1 MTENDVPLKDKV
13 AVVTGAA
20 RNIGRATAKRLA
32 DYGVAVVVNAVQD
45 REAADAVA
53 HEIFEAGGRA
63 IAHIADVTDEDAA
76 QGLINT
82 AIKSFGSIDI
92 LVSNA
97 SIRAQTPF
105 HKITLEDWRRTL
117 AVCLDGTF
125 LCARAATPTM
135 MKKKWGRIITLG
147 GISNYIGTANRAH
160 AVTAKAGLVGFT
172 RALAVELAAYNVTCN
187 VVSPGHI
194 DTKRPA
200 SAGERPSMKANPP
213 IDRLGHVNEIAGM
226 IHYLCLPEANYITG
240 QTMHVNGGLYLGT

>member
-1 MTENDVPLKDKV
+1 MTENDVPLGDKV

-45 REAADAVA
+45 REAADDVA
-53 HEIFEAGGRA
+53 HEIFEAGGHA

-105 HKITLEDWRRTL
+105 QKRFITIN
-117 AVCLDGTF
+117 
-125 LCARAATPTM
+125 LCWAF
-135 MKKKWGRIITLG
+135 I
-147 GISNYIGTANRAH
+147 
-160 AVTAKAGLVGFT
+160 
-172 RALAVELAAYNVTCN
+172 
-187 VVSPGHI
+187 
-194 DTKRPA
+194 
-200 SAGERPSMKANPP
+200 
-213 IDRLGHVNEIAGM
+213 
-226 IHYLCLPEANYITG
+226 
-240 QTMHVNGGLYLGT
+240 